1 VADQDPTRGVGPDRA
16 PDPDP
21 WARHTPDAPY
31 TVYQDV
37 DAVDAPSTDD
47 DGGPPAKRRPD
58 PVALAAGVVALVV
71 AGLGLLGP
79 SVLGSLDPRWVLAS
93 AALAVGVVVL
103 LTTVRPRPHRR

>member
-1 VADQDPTRGVGPDRA
+1 VADQEPTREGA
-16 PDPDP
+16 PGADP
-21 WARHTPDAPY
+21 WARHTPEAPY
-31 TVYQDV
+31 TVHADADAFGAPDV
-37 DAVDAPSTDD
+37 DTDADAA
-47 DGGPPAKRRPD
+47 PARRRPD
-58 PVALAAGVVALVV
+58 PVALTAGVVALVV